1 MLCLKIRSL
10 IFAQMLLIVASQSG
24 ATDQPHPASVPVAR
38 VNQVEIHRWE
48 VEREMSEII
57 KMSSY
62 HGSISDERRAE
73 IERQAIDDLLLKEV
87 KLQWA
92 ERTGLEID
100 PSAVDEAM
108 ARIRARF
115 EDEESYRQA
124 FIRQG
129 IEEPDLRR
137 AFLRDTAVKAVD
149 TYTADQVAA
158 PTEAEAEE
166 FFDGHR
172 DEYVRPESRHVVH
185 VLFPVDPAADRST
198 WNLAR
203 LEAEEIAS
211 QVADG
216 GGPLAELAAE
226 QIDAAPDKYRHEV
239 GDLGFVHKGSLL
251 RELEQAAF
259 ALEPGQVSQPLR
271 SIYGYHLVQVLVIKP
286 PKPLEYSEVRDAVL
300 QRMMTG
306 RRVAAIE
313 TFETEQLAA
322 AEIERLR

>member
-1 MLCLKIRSL
+1 L
-10 IFAQMLLIVASQSG
+10 IFVPLLQVMTLQAGAS
-24 ATDQPHPASVPVAR
+24 DELHPASVPVVR
-38 VNQVEIHRWE
+38 VNQVEVHRWE

-62 HGSISDERRAE
+62 HGSITDERRAE

-92 ERTGLEID
+92 ERNGLEVD
-100 PSAVDEAM
+100 RSAVDDAM

-124 FIRQG
+124 FIQQG

-137 AFLRDTAVKAVD
+137 AFLRDTAVRAVD
-149 TYTADQVAA
+149 TYTADQAAA

-203 LEAEEIAS
+203 LEAEEISS

-216 GGPLAELAAE
+216 GGPLAEVAAE
-226 QIDAAPDKYRHEV
+226 QIDAVPDKYRNEV

-251 RELEQAAF
+251 RELEETAF
-259 ALEPGQVSQPLR
+259 ALELGQVSQPVR

-286 PKPLEYSEVRDAVL
+286 PKPLDYSEVRDAVL
-300 QRMMTG
+300 QRIMTG
-306 RRVAAIE
+306 RRAAAIE
-313 TFETEQLAA
+313 SFETEQLAA
-322 AEIERLR
+322 AEIERFQ